1 MIYRISIIIKRVALV
16 LVALTLAIVFTSYLY
31 SESNSNECIVKE
43 VNYNN
48 YELVTPNKEVN
59 VTASIS
65 MELSDIDNEGE
76 EDEVIF
82 YMVSTNE

>member
-31 SESNSNECIVKE
+31 SESNSNKCIVKE

-48 YELVTPNKEVN
+48 YELVTPDKEVS